1 MLSNMSYCKPGCG
14 TWHRFSPSQN
24 SFVDSQVDCLKAA
37 LREAVNHYIMASA
50 HVCHIRFVTI
60 WQGLDE
66 IVNVGR
72 YRCRFDLCLSGVRPA
87 ISDVLIDRGVEQ
99 ERGLLPD
106 QELRMLELPP
116 RL

>member
-50 HVCHIRFVTI
+50 HVCHTHLMFISQTPTFHIGIIQLKNDHPSFYPVDHDRCSDS
-60 WQGLDE
+60 L
-66 IVNVGR
+66 VNR
-72 YRCRFDLCLSGVRPA
+72 HQDLTLYH
-87 ISDVLIDRGVEQ
+87 
-99 ERGLLPD
+99 
-106 QELRMLELPP
+106 
-116 RL
+116 